1 MISHKIMFSIL
12 YSIRNSFGIFY
23 VLSLSYLL
31 QMLITD
37 EHRTLIIFLY
47 RYSMRSIL
55 HLSRFISE
63 EFIMSEVIDGNYL
76 IMGTGNFYYTM
87 IY

>member
-1 MISHKIMFSIL
+1 MILHKIIFSIL
-12 YSIRNSFGIFY
+12 YSILNSFGIFY
-23 VLSLSYLL
+23 VLFISYLL
-31 QMLITD
+31 QILITD

-47 RYSMRSIL
+47 RYSIGSIL

-63 EFIMSEVIDGNYL
+63 EFIMSDVIDGNYL
-76 IMGTGNFYYTM
+76 IMGTGNFYYTT

>member
-1 MISHKIMFSIL
+1 MFSIL
-12 YSIRNSFGIFY
+12 YSILNSFGIFH
-23 VLSLSYLL
+23 VLSISYLL

-37 EHRTLIIFLY
+37 ERRTLIIFLY
-47 RYSMRSIL
+47 SYGIRSIL

-76 IMGTGNFYYTM
+76 IMGTGNFYYTT